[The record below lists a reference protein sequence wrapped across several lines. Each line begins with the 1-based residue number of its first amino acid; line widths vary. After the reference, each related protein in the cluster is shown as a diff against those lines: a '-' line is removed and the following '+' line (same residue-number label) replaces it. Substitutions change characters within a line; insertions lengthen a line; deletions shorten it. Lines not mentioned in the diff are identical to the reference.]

1 MKNKNIE
8 NGLDRV
14 RGWMIQHKVLGSCL
28 CSLLIGLAMGAVTSV
43 LYYFFC

>member
-8 NGLDRV
+8 DGLDRV
-14 RGWMIQHKVLGSCL
+14 RGWMIQHEVLGSCL

-43 LYYFFC
+43 LYYFLC